1 MGNRDLS
8 TPKRVRL
15 EARRLSIGQSV
26 VVTSPE
32 IIAHTLGVAYGVPA
46 WEILKTATAE
56 DLMTYWG
63 LYCEIQPRSK

>member
-1 MGNRDLS
+1 M
-8 TPKRVRL
+8 
-15 EARRLSIGQSV
+15 SIGQSV

-32 IIAHTLGVAYGVPA
+32 IIAHTLGTAYGVPP

>member
-1 MGNRDLS
+1 VGHINFS

-15 EARRLSIGQSV
+15 EAKRLAIGQSL

-32 IIAHTLGVAYGVPA
+32 IIAHTLGTAYGVPP

-56 DLMTYWG
+56 DLMTFWT

>member
-1 MGNRDLS
+1 VGNSNLS

-15 EARRLSIGQSV
+15 EAKRLAIGQSL

-32 IIAHTLGVAYGVPA
+32 IIAHTLGTAYGVPP
-46 WEILKTATAE
+46 WEILKTATVE
-56 DLMTYWG
+56 DLMTYWA